1 MGIEYTREKMGQLVS
16 TLAAGI
22 DPLPERLEGVYIPL
36 SGAIH
41 DAERLG
47 YLPSDLLKRM
57 QAVMARLT
65 YVEGGDEGHLAA
77 TLKAMT
83 PYEASEIASELV
95 ELAYMVGPEEP

>member
-1 MGIEYTREKMGQLVS
+1 MNTHGRRWASSSPLSPPASTRCRSGSK
-16 TLAAGI
+16 
-22 DPLPERLEGVYIPL
+22 GVYIPL